1 LVARWDVAGVDVGK
15 MAAAAKPAIRPPVER
30 RGAERPWKEGAKAPA
45 GALALPARRSIAA
58 ERDEGWK
65 EF

>member
-1 LVARWDVAGVDVGK
+1 MLHYCK
-15 MAAAAKPAIRPPVER
+15 EPPLER
-30 RGAERPWKEGAKAPA
+30 RSAERPWKEGAKGPA
-45 GALALPARRSIAA
+45 IARARAVPARRSIAA